1 MVTADIDLRFKGHYA
16 EVVLG
21 MYIDSA
27 LEDDVDQ
34 VAWNLCECDD
44 TKKSVL
50 IGKCELIS
58 SSVLNQKAS
67 IVITLSGTDKTLQ
80 EKVIQEYIDG
90 FLYYI
95 RPTQFGLQSRTGD
108 DYNFSLIKIGFSLQ
122 LENKESV

>member
-1 MVTADIDLRFKGHYA
+1 MVTVDIDLRFKGHHA

-50 IGKCELIS
+50 IGKCKLIS
-58 SSVLNQKAS
+58 SSVLNQKAG
-67 IVITLSGTDKTLQ
+67 IVITLSGTEKTLQ
-80 EKVIQEYIDG
+80 KKVIQEYIDG

-95 RPTQFGLQSRTGD
+95 RPTQLGLQSHTGD
-108 DYNFSLIKIGFSLQ
+108 DYNFTLIKIGFSFR
-122 LENKESV
+122 